1 MFNLQKG
8 EANKDLKVINENV
21 AVVAAETSLFQSTF
35 IVALFFPTVFSVT
48 LLQRKASAG
57 RVCRPADVALTVT
70 AVAKERST
78 ISQFLL
84 ISKQRGINVVRSNG
98 FIRMLSGMGGFGER
112 APEYSGLFSYCVHL

>member
-48 LLQRKASAG
+48 LLQRKASVDA
-57 RVCRPADVALTVT
+57 CPSTDVALTVT
-70 AVAKERST
+70 TVAKERST
-78 ISQFLL
+78 ISRFLL

-112 APEYSGLFSYCVHL
+112 AAEY